1 MTKPNFGAGRASDA
15 LLRASGNG
23 AVLYPGGG
31 GSREFRRAAERREKR
46 ERKQQQQHTVRKG
59 F

>member
-1 MTKPNFGAGRASDA
+1 MTKPNFGAGNASDG
-15 LLRASGNG
+15 LLKASGNG

-31 GSREFRRAAERREKR
+31 GSRELRRAAERREKR
-46 ERKQQQQHTVRKG
+46 ERKEQQQSTHKG